1 VNYHAIGPSLFSF
14 IPRLCG
20 KKTVVT
26 VQGLDW
32 QRKKWGKA
40 AKCALRLAEASSAA
54 FPDRTVAV
62 SRVLEQHYHLRHAG
76 AACDYVPNGTRIRG
90 PLKGALLRRLGLEP
104 GGYVLFTGRFS
115 PEKNCHLLIEAFEKL
130 DTPMTLVLAGGASHI
145 DTYVG
150 SLRRRQSERIKILD
164 WLSGRDLEEM
174 FTNAALFVLPSDVEG
189 MSLALLDAMGA
200 SVCVLASD
208 IPENLEA
215 IGGAGFTFKS
225 GDVDDLRSMLEVL
238 LSNQDL
244 RAHAGRLAQQRVR
257 QNYLWDTVAA
267 EISSVYY
274 QVLGRQPQLADEYTS
289 LRKVA

>member
-1 VNYHAIGPSLFSF
+1 
-14 IPRLCG
+14 
-20 KKTVVT
+20 
-26 VQGLDW
+26 
-32 QRKKWGKA
+32 
-40 AKCALRLAEASSAA
+40 
-54 FPDRTVAV
+54 
-62 SRVLEQHYHLRHAG
+62 
-76 AACDYVPNGTRIRG
+76 
-90 PLKGALLRRLGLEP
+90 
-104 GGYVLFTGRFS
+104 
-115 PEKNCHLLIEAFEKL
+115 
-130 DTPMTLVLAGGASHI
+130 MTLVLAGGASHI

-189 MSLALLDAMGA
+189 MSLALLDAMGGG
-200 SVCVLASD
+200 VCVLASD